1 MEAPD
6 WPGSFIRGSGCRRV
20 CCQQTARQRAPR
32 LFRLKPRSS
41 DLVRPIL
48 LRLARDSGSKSARSE
63 ITSDLFKAVKM
74 SRLAQRLGAGVG
86 ITAGIR
92 VARLFKSRLSLCI
105 RLVFGVSRRRWA
117 WADDEA
123 AHLWFD
129 QHSVFLRHRAATP
142 LLID

>member
-1 MEAPD
+1 
-6 WPGSFIRGSGCRRV
+6 
-20 CCQQTARQRAPR
+20 
-32 LFRLKPRSS
+32 
-41 DLVRPIL
+41 
-48 LRLARDSGSKSARSE
+48 
-63 ITSDLFKAVKM
+63 M

-105 RLVFGVSRRRWA
+105 RLRRSRRRWA

-129 QHSVFLRHRAATP
+129 QHSVFLRYRAATP